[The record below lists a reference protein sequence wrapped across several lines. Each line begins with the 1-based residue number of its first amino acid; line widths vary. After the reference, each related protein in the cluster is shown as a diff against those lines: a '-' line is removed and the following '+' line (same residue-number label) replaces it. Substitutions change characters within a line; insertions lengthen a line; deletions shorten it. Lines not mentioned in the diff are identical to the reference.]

1 MDKLFDPRVLFG
13 WLLAISVGLGV
24 YAYQGD
30 RRSIASEVSYA
41 LNMVDA
47 LTLMAKDTSDNQILI
62 ERSLAVL
69 AQIAN
74 DLDEDVKNNAQAI
87 IQMRGQIP

>member
-24 YAYQGD
+24 YAYQGA
-30 RRSIASEVSYA
+30 RRSIASEVSYTM
-41 LNMVDA
+41 NMVDA
-47 LTLMAKDTSDNQILI
+47 LTLMAKETSDNQILI